1 MAVSTSTKASPK
13 SPRVGNR
20 VSFIWGFSPLEGKI
34 VEDRGA
40 IGVGG
45 RRLYRIV
52 APIEPGDEIVLELP
66 ESEFELKE
74 G

>member
-1 MAVSTSTKASPK
+1 MAVSTKTSPK
-13 SPRVGNR
+13 SLQVGSR

-52 APIEPGDEIVLELP
+52 APIEPEDEIVIELP

>member
-1 MAVSTSTKASPK
+1 MMAVLTKTAPK
-13 SPRVGNR
+13 PPRVGSR
-20 VSFIWGFSPLEGKI
+20 VSFLWGFSPREGKI

-45 RRLYRIV
+45 RRLFRID
-52 APIEPGDEIVLELP
+52 APIEPEDEIVIELP

>member
-1 MAVSTSTKASPK
+1 MAVSTKTSPK
-13 SPRVGNR
+13 PPKVGSR
-20 VSFIWGFSPLEGKI
+20 VSFLWGFSQLEGKI

-45 RRLYRIV
+45 RRLYRIE
-52 APIEPGDEIVLELP
+52 APLSLGDQVVIELP
-66 ESEFELKE
+66 ESKLELKE

>member
-1 MAVSTSTKASPK
+1 MAVPTKTSPK
-13 SPRVGNR
+13 SPRVGSR
-20 VSFIWGFSPLEGKI
+20 VSFIWGFNPLEGKI

-52 APIEPGDEIVLELP
+52 APIEPGDAIVLELP

>member
-1 MAVSTSTKASPK
+1 MMVVSTKTPS
-13 SPRVGNR
+13 
-20 VSFIWGFSPLEGKI
+20 ISPLVGSRVLFLWGISKIEGKI

-40 IGVGG
+40 IEVG
-45 RRLYRIV
+45 RRKLYRIE
-52 APIEPGDEIVLELP
+52 APLSLGDQVVIELP

>member
-1 MAVSTSTKASPK
+1 MALTKVSPY
-13 SPRVGNR
+13 SPRVGSH
-20 VSFIWGFSPLEGKI
+20 VTFAWGRQKIEGKI

-52 APIEPGDEIVLELP
+52 APLDPEDQIVIELP
-66 ESEFELKE
+66 LDRFEVKE
-74 G
+74 

>member
-1 MAVSTSTKASPK
+1 MAALNGTFHGSSL
-13 SPRVGNR
+13 VGSS
-20 VSFIWGFSPLEGKI
+20 VFFLWGIHKIEGKI
-34 VEDRGA
+34 VEDRGE

-52 APIEPGDEIVLELP
+52 APIYPDDEIVIELP
-66 ESEFELKE
+66 LSEFELKK